1 MEDKLLEI
9 AKLMNDFSKK
19 YGCAIDV
26 EIYIAKSLEGEES
39 NIVYKLKAV
48 RREGILEVI
57 N

>member
-19 YGCAIDV
+19 YDCAIDV
-26 EIYIAKSLEGEES
+26 ETYIAQSLENKES
-39 NIVYKLKAV
+39 NIIYRLKAV
-48 RREGILEVI
+48 RREGTLEVI